1 MSVDYTSMNKACIKD
16 MFPLPRIDQVIDLMA
31 GCELLSFPDVYSDYH
46 QIPLLTIFAT

>member
-31 GCELLSFPDVYSDYH
+31 GCELLSFLDVYSDYH
-46 QIPLLTIFAT
+46 QIPLSTVFAT